1 MVFLLAGA
9 TFRFGPTLLLGGVR
23 GFRSPPKLGCY
34 VTKSAP
40 HKAFKLIAW
49 VKLTFDKRVVLH
61 RVVGRAT
68 LVSHFYRT

>member
-9 TFRFGPTLLLGGVR
+9 TFLFGPTLLLGGVR

-40 HKAFKLIAW
+40 HKAFKLIA
-49 VKLTFDKRVVLH
+49 
-61 RVVGRAT
+61 
-68 LVSHFYRT
+68 